1 MTVSGFFTR
10 SVVAGVASLA
20 LVVTIFTPVQAAEA
34 EEVFESGVVPPIES
48 PAVEVPES
56 VVPEGD
62 FSSLTGEAETASGA
76 GVEFFTEESILP
88 ARQRAE
94 PSKAAAID
102 PLDLATAEVLE
113 RSEFET
119 VYENPEGGGTI
130 VSSMVPLNAEA
141 SDGEWVPIDTRL
153 SQEADG
159 SWSTDEHP
167 LDPSFSPSAADDG
180 VFEVSRDGYHVSF
193 TLEGAA
199 ESEIVREHVPRAV
212 TDGDDFSYD
221 EVFEGVD
228 LEFEVERG
236 WVKEA
241 LVLDELPDR
250 ADASYTWLIEA
261 NALDLR
267 FDEFGNIEFVNR
279 YGEVQFYIP
288 VPVMWDSS
296 GVEGVSED
304 ALENVDAELTETADG
319 WELTL
324 TPDYEWLSDPDRV
337 FPISIDPTMISGE
350 ANRVAYKQDGAT
362 RTDATFVGNATSGQ
376 WKNWRT
382 VIAYPYSS
390 LSGYQVT
397 NAYLRIT
404 HAYQG
409 YVGAASGGI
418 YWASCYGFNCAYEY
432 LAGTSVAVGT
442 YYYGGGQMAVRY
454 AQQVRDGQFGMA
466 LMLTGQEGTAYTNQ
480 QWTTDLRV
488 DYKSYPSVTG
498 YTAPSPADGATHVAT
513 MPILAATGSQ
523 PDGYQMGYTYRIG
536 TTSNVEA
543 SQVYPAAGQAAT
555 WTPYGQ
561 SSAFQIPQSANLI
574 PGTTY
579 YWRGCVR
586 DATEG
591 AAGISTVRCGAVRSF
606 TTNAPAP
613 TATQTSTTPVDG
625 SVVTTATPTLTS
637 NTVVDADGDPVQ
649 YAFRIATGSDGQTGT
664 VINSGWWPTPEW
676 TVPAGTL
683 QDGGSYTWVALTSD
697 GIDDKINPPWVNHM
711 QINVRLGTSGPSPY
725 DTAGPVTV
733 NLANGNAAL
742 GFASPTVN
750 TLGGPM
756 GLSFSYNSQQP
767 ANIVRGLTGS
777 YYNALNTGQSS
788 TTTFDFTGRSPVLVR
803 TDPQVS
809 FQWGTAS
816 PGPAV
821 PVDYTLARWT
831 GLIQV
836 PTAGDYTFG
845 VTRDDGT
852 RVVINTTTVF
862 DQWTSGAF
870 ALAWGSTINMTTTPT
885 PIRVDY
891 YENTG
896 GAYVELWVKGPG
908 IPEPGK
914 IVPADWFSTKVQ
926 TLPAGWS
933 SSTPIAGGAAFYASS
948 RVTEGAIILTDVSG
962 TAHTYT
968 KTSNG
973 GYTAPAGE
981 YGILSLDAS
990 GQVVLTESD
999 GTVYTFTPQGTIAS
1013 VTSASDALKP
1023 ATPVLTYRANGL
1035 VDRISDRVSSNGANP
1050 PVYSREVRFVYSGDS
1065 DCVVPSGYVTPPP
1078 GMLCRIIYPGAIT
1091 TNPDNTTR
1099 LAYNTAG
1106 QLVAVIDPGNEQTTF
1121 GYDTQGR
1128 LSVIRDSL
1136 ANDWLTATAGDPN
1149 DFNSATE
1156 IGYTSDGRVNSVTL
1170 PAPNG
1175 LTAAERP
1182 RKEFVYDLENSVTYV
1197 KVIGLDTSG
1206 ATATDGYAA
1215 KVTYDTG
1222 WRQTSATSPMGLTS
1236 HKYWSVK
1243 DQLLAVTDPQGLTS
1257 TTIYNAQDRP
1267 IDSYGPA
1274 PTSCYA
1280 LDANGAPRAPSG
1292 PCDIVPAHTSTG
1304 YDKKADGTS
1313 LLGLHVA
1320 WYSNLSRAGTP
1331 TTFSLGIPGAAEGEV
1346 FRDWTT
1352 TSPTSGVPVDYWSV
1366 RMTGLI
1372 TFPGEGDYRLET
1384 YADDGTALWIDDV
1397 QKINDFVVSAPH
1409 WSPTLGTVDV
1419 EATDLTQ
1426 RIRLEYTEHNQGAV
1440 LQLYYRLNDGPR
1452 TKVPGTW
1459 LTPDYGLA
1467 NRVTV
1472 HDSAPGAAD
1481 AQVPDM
1487 VTSLSYTHPWL
1498 GAVTSSTIDPGGLNL
1513 TTTTAYEAPGSS
1525 GWLRRTTRAMPANTT
1540 ATTPA
1545 TGATLSTYWGDSEA
1559 LATDTCEVLAGTK
1572 QYGFLKNVTTPTPAS
1587 GGSIV
1592 TEYVYDR
1599 FGRTAGTKRSGDAA
1613 WSCVYYDD
1621 RGRVDGSH
1629 FAALNGQ
1636 PGTEREV
1643 TTVFSFNADDQF
1655 TTTVTDTSMPSG
1667 TVPLTSSIDLLGRAV
1682 TSTDVWGT
1690 VTTPIYQPQTGRVL
1704 SLTVAPEV
1712 GASIVQTFDYDLDG
1726 KIVWVKLDGVE
1737 VAHPTYDT
1745 ATQLLQ
1751 SIAYPTNE
1759 TSLSAITRNP
1769 YTGASEGLTWSFPGS
1784 SVEHPAE
1791 TVVDSTFEGDLSGWE
1806 AASGSTVVVGST
1818 GAHGGSGTLLAA
1830 RESATGYAMAQRV
1843 VSGLEIGATYTV
1855 SAWVNSFAV
1864 TSGTDVHIGVNNLG
1878 YSTGFTPTGTWQQVT
1893 YQFTATSTSHQLKL
1907 RFHSSVPGEQLAWDD
1922 VTLTRDAWTETI
1934 TPASTVSDAVVR
1946 SQSGR
1951 IMQNTLTDTAS
1962 TSAEE
1967 STYTFDTGGRL
1978 VTAVLGQDA
1987 AGAPSHTLTYGYG
2000 TATCGVAAAGKNGN
2014 RTSFTDQFFD
2024 GTTTS
2029 TISVAYCYDQADRLT
2044 GTTVTGA
2051 PVGAS
2056 PVAGGNLTTTGP
2068 GETLRYDAH
2077 GNTTRLAD
2085 QTLTYD
2091 VADRHVRTVLD
2102 NNTVTLAD
2110 DTTITYLLDASG
2122 RMVQRTVAAPGVPVE
2137 TIRYLAG
2144 GGIADGAGA
2153 VQQWVLTVAG
2163 GVSLTI
2169 DVGDGSQLWG
2179 FPNLHGDVI
2188 VTTDGDG
2195 TRVGARSAYDPF
2207 GQPIDP
2213 NSWQI
2218 GTLVADDSIPDLV
2231 EGDADFGWVGQHGK
2245 FTEHHGSIHTIS
2257 MGARLYVP
2265 ALGRFLEVDPVE
2277 GGVANA
2283 YDYPADPVNG
2293 FDLTGERMCI
2303 DVCGGKADR
2312 QSGIARGGAA
2322 QVAARKIQ
2330 QVWDKNYEITSNYV
2344 QMALA
2349 TGADCSHTTE
2359 TRLIVCTGAGNMI
2372 TGHPGHSIW
2381 YSGGTTWGNVF
2392 ITGSSWS
2399 YLQSNPDILRHEY
2412 IHSIQWARY
2421 DSEDAFIAA
2430 YLPEAISAEILWG
2443 LTPKGW
2449 RGNCTSSGCF
2459 NSFEKEANLVWGGY
2473 ATG

>member
-1 MTVSGFFTR
+1 M
-10 SVVAGVASLA
+10 VASAA
-20 LVVTIFTPVQAAEA
+20 LVLSLVVPVQAAEA
-34 EEVFESGVVPPIES
+34 EATESVFEPGLVAPVES
-48 PAVEVPES
+48 PVVEVPES

-62 FSSLTGEAETASGA
+62 FSSLTGEAETTAGA
-76 GVEFFTEESILP
+76 GVEVFTEGSVPIT
-88 ARQRAE
+88 RRVAE
-94 PSKAAAID
+94 PSKGGPVEA
-102 PLDLATAEVLE
+102 LDLGTAEVLE

-130 VSSMVPLNAEA
+130 VSSMIPLNAEA
-141 SDGEWVPIDTRL
+141 SDGEWVPIDTSL
-153 SQEADG
+153 SREADG
-159 SWSTDEHP
+159 SYSTDEHP
-167 LDPSFSPSAADDG
+167 LDPSFAPSAGDEG

-199 ESEIVREHVPRAV
+199 DSEIERGYRPPRTV
-212 TDGDDFSYD
+212 TDGDDFSYE
-221 EVFEGVD
+221 EVFDGVD

-250 ADASYTWLIEA
+250 SDASYTWLVEA

-304 ALENVDAELTETADG
+304 ALENVDADLTETAKG

-324 TPDYEWLSDPDRV
+324 TPDYGWLSDPDRV

-362 RTDATFVGNATSGQ
+362 RTDATFVGNAQSGA

-382 VIAYPYSS
+382 VIVYPYSS
-390 LSGYQVT
+390 LSGLQVT

-409 YVGAASGGI
+409 YVGTAGGGI
-418 YWASCYGFNCAYEY
+418 YTATGYCFGCVGEY
-432 LAGTSVAVGT
+432 LAGTSVGVGT

-454 AQQVRDGQFGMA
+454 AQLVRDGNFGTG

-488 DYKSYPSVTG
+488 DWKYYPNLPVNQ
-498 YTAPSPADGATHVAT
+498 SPVSGATASPVMPVLQASAT
-513 MPILAATGSQ
+513 S
-523 PDGYQMGYTYRIG
+523 PDGLALGYKFEVRNSTNAVVWTSPWTAFGTNAVQVPQGILLPGQTYSWR
-536 TTSNVEA
+536 A
-543 SQVYPAAGQAAT
+543 SVRDTLWNAAGAPVVDR
-555 WTPYGQ
+555 WGGY
-561 SSAFQIPQSANLI
+561 
-574 PGTTY
+574 
-579 YWRGCVR
+579 
-586 DATEG
+586 
-591 AAGISTVRCGAVRSF
+591 STF
-606 TTNAPAP
+606 TTNTPAP
-613 TATQTSTTPVDG
+613 TATQASTTPADG

-637 NTVVDADGDPVQ
+637 NTVVDTDGDPVQ

-664 VINSGWWPTPEW
+664 VINSGWLATPEW
-676 TVPAGTL
+676 TVPPGTL

-725 DTAGPVTV
+725 DSAGPVTV

-803 TDPQVS
+803 TDPQIS

-836 PTAGDYTFG
+836 PTAGSYTFG

-852 RVVINTTTVF
+852 RVVIDTTTVF

-870 ALAWGSTINMTTTPT
+870 PLAWGTPITMGTTPT

-896 GAYVELWVKGPG
+896 GAFIELWVKGPG
-908 IPEPGK
+908 LPANGV

-926 TLPAGWS
+926 TLPAGWT

-1035 VDRISDRVSSNGANP
+1035 VDRISDRVSSNGATP
-1050 PVYSREVRFVYSGDS
+1050 PVYSREVRFIYSGDS
-1065 DCVVPSGYVTPPP
+1065 ECVVPSGYATPPP

-1099 LAYNTAG
+1099 LGYNTAG
-1106 QLVAVIDPGNEQTTF
+1106 QLIAVIDPGNEQTTF

-1149 DFNSATE
+1149 DLNSTTQIA
-1156 IGYTSDGRVNSVTL
+1156 YTADGRVATVTL

-1175 LTAAERP
+1175 LTAADRP
-1182 RKEFVYDLENSVTYV
+1182 YKTFTYDLPNSRTYID
-1197 KVIGLDTSG
+1197 IGGLNTSG
-1206 ATATDGYAA
+1206 ATATEGHAA
-1215 KVTYDTG
+1215 EVTYDSG

-1236 HKYWSVK
+1236 TKTWSVK
-1243 DQLLAVTDPQGLTS
+1243 DQLLSVTDPQGLMA
-1257 TTIYNAQDRP
+1257 TTIYNTQDRP
-1267 IDSYGPA
+1267 TDSYGPA
-1274 PTSCYA
+1274 PVSCF
-1280 LDANGAPRAPSG
+1280 DANRVPVTSG
-1292 PCDIVPAHTSTG
+1292 CPIVPAHTSTS
-1304 YDKKADGTS
+1304 YDQG
-1313 LLGLHVA
+1313 LQGLHVA

-1331 TTFSLGIPGAAEGEV
+1331 ATFSLGIPGVTGGAVDKDWSTAAP
-1346 FRDWTT
+1346 TT
-1352 TSPTSGVPVDYWSV
+1352 GVPADYWSV

-1372 TFPGEGDYRLET
+1372 TFPTPGVYKLET

-1397 QKINDFVVSAPH
+1397 QKINDVVVSAPH
-1409 WSPTLGTVDV
+1409 WSPNAGTITTTTAN
-1419 EATDLTQ
+1419 ETH
-1426 RIRLEYTEHNQGAV
+1426 RIRLEYTEYNQGAV
-1440 LQLYYRLNDGPR
+1440 LQLHYTKDGGTR
-1452 TKVPGTW
+1452 TKVPGGW

-1467 NRVTV
+1467 NGITV
-1472 HDSAPGAAD
+1472 DDSAPAD
-1481 AQVPDM
+1481 SGLSDTQVPDM
-1487 VTSLSYTHPWL
+1487 VTSLGYTHPWL

-1525 GWLRRTTRAMPANTT
+1525 GWLRRTTRTMPANPT

-1559 LATDTCEVLAGTK
+1559 LSAATCEVPAGTK
-1572 QYGFLKNVTTPTPAS
+1572 QYGFLKSVTTPTPAS

-1592 TEYVYDR
+1592 TEYVYDL
-1599 FGRTAGTKRSGDAA
+1599 FGRTAGTKRSGDAD

-1621 RGRVDGSH
+1621 RGRADRSH
-1629 FAALNGQ
+1629 FAALTSQ
-1636 PGTEREV
+1636 PGTERDV
-1643 TTVFSFNADDQF
+1643 TTVFSFNDDDQF
-1655 TTTVTDTSMPSG
+1655 TTTVTDTSMPSE
-1667 TVPLTSSIDLLGRAV
+1667 TVPVASSIDLLGRAV
-1682 TSTDVWGT
+1682 TSNDVWGT
-1690 VTTPIYQPQTGRVL
+1690 VTTPAYEQLTGRVL
-1704 SLTVAPEV
+1704 SVTVAPAV
-1712 GASIVQTFDYDLDG
+1712 GASISQTFDYDLDG
-1726 KIVWVKLDGVE
+1726 KVLSVKLDDVE

-1745 ATQLLQ
+1745 ASQLLQ
-1751 SIAYPTNE
+1751 SIAYPTNG
-1759 TSLSAITRNP
+1759 TSLSAVNRNP

-1806 AASGSTVVVGST
+1806 AASGSTVAVGST
-1818 GAHGGSGTLLAA
+1818 DAHGGSGTLLAA

-1843 VSGLEIGATYTV
+1843 VSGLEVGATYTV

-1864 TSGTDVHIGVNNLG
+1864 ASGTDVHIGVNNLG
-1878 YSTGFTPTGTWQQVT
+1878 YSTGFTPTGTWEHVT

-1922 VTLTRDAWTETI
+1922 VTLTRDAWTDTI
-1934 TPASTVSDAVVR
+1934 VPASTVSDAVVR

-1951 IMQNTLTDTAS
+1951 ILQNTLTDSAS
-1962 TSAEE
+1962 AASET
-1967 STYTFDTGGRL
+1967 STYTFDAAGRL
-1978 VTAVLGQDA
+1978 VTAVLGPDEV
-1987 AGAPSHTLTYGYG
+1987 GAPSHTLGYGYG
-2000 TATCGVAAAGKNGN
+2000 TASCGVANAGMNGN
-2014 RTSFTDQFFD
+2014 RTSFTDEFFD
-2024 GTTTS
+2024 GVVASTT
-2029 TISVAYCYDQADRLT
+2029 SVAYCYDQADRLT

-2068 GETLRYDAH
+2068 GATLAYDVH
-2077 GNTTRLAD
+2077 GNTTVLAD

-2091 VADRHVRTVLD
+2091 VADRHVKTVLTD
-2102 NNTVTLAD
+2102 G
-2110 DTTITYLLDASG
+2110 TTITYTLDAGG
-2122 RMVQRTVAAPGVPVE
+2122 RMVARTVSGSPVAAENG

-2144 GGIADGAGA
+2144 GGVADGSGA
-2153 VQQWVLTVAG
+2153 VQQWVLSLPG
-2163 GVSLTI
+2163 GVSLTL
-2169 DVGDGSQLWG
+2169 DAAGDPERWG

-2188 VTTDGDG
+2188 VTTDAAGA
-2195 TRVGARSAYDPF
+2195 RVGDRAIYDPF

-2213 NSWQI
+2213 DTWQI
-2218 GTLVADDSIPDLV
+2218 GTLVADDSIPDLID
-2231 EGDADFGWVGQHGK
+2231 GDADFGWVGQHSK

-2277 GGVANA
+2277 GGVTNA
-2283 YDYPADPVNG
+2283 YDYPADPINM
-2293 FDLTGERMCI
+2293 FDLLGQAKSKSKSRADDPRDTKQVSRKNAKKILKTYIAKNPSPSIGGETIEVDLTAGNAAMGFEHI
-2303 DVCGGKADR
+2303 SLKHSADW
-2312 QSGIARGGAA
+2312 Q
-2322 QVAARKIQ
+2322 
-2330 QVWDKNYEITSNYV
+2330 
-2344 QMALA
+2344 ALA
-2349 TGADCSHTTE
+2349 DANSLQYPSWDSAMDQMVSWTLA
-2359 TRLIVCTGAGNMI
+2359 
-2372 TGHPGHSIW
+2372 HPDR
-2381 YSGGTTWGNVF
+2381 VDF
-2392 ITGSSWS
+2392 
-2399 YLQSNPDILRHEY
+2399 QS
-2412 IHSIQWARY
+2412 
-2421 DSEDAFIAA
+2421 SEDPWANFGQWRYEADFEGALFYPGRRISTGTGYFTCVVIVSNHTNRIITA
-2430 YLPEAISAEILWG
+2430 YPD
-2443 LTPKGW
+2443 P
-2449 RGNCTSSGCF
+2449 
-2459 NSFEKEANLVWGGY
+2459 Y
-2473 ATG
+2473 